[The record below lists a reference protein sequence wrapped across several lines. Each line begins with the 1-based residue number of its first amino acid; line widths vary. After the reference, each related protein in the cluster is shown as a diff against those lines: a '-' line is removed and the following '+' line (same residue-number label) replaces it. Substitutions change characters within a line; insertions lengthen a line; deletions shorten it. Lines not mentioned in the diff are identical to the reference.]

1 MHSMLTDLTPVIAAR
16 NLLRA
21 NRANAS
27 VVELIQIEYALEPEE
42 AQLVLDAAGA
52 MLRYEYP
59 SVSAPAPRQ

>member
-27 VVELIQIEYALEPEE
+27 VVELLQNEYALQPEE
-42 AQLVLDAAGA
+42 AQLVLDAAWA

-59 SVSAPAPRQ
+59 AVSAPAPRQ

>member
-27 VVELIQIEYALEPEE
+27 VVELIQIEYALKPEE
-42 AQLVLDAAGA
+42 AQLVLDAAWA
-52 MLRYEYP
+52 MLRYECP
-59 SVSAPAPRQ
+59 AVSTTVPRQ

>member
-27 VVELIQIEYALEPEE
+27 VVELLQNEYALQPEE
-42 AQLVLDAAGA
+42 AQLVLDAAWA

-59 SVSAPAPRQ
+59 AVSAAAPRQ

>member
-27 VVELIQIEYALEPEE
+27 VIELIQIEYALKPEE
-42 AQLVLDAAGA
+42 AQLVLDAAWA

-59 SVSAPAPRQ
+59 AVSAPAPRQ